1 MGQWI
6 GFRSDCFDCGWF
18 IGRCLP
24 LMVDQ
29 CLFKTQKCS
38 ALAWP
43 NGLKNFSAMYIP
55 LSSKLYSEVCLITLL
70 FQGGTYQLILQIRRH
85 WLDYITQLI
94 DLLESHNYVRF
105 QLWVGP
111 GSRAAKEKQ
120 YFDTHLAP
128 FYRIEQV
135 VFLIWLLVI
144 CRV

>member
-1 MGQWI
+1 
-6 GFRSDCFDCGWF
+6 
-18 IGRCLP
+18 
-24 LMVDQ
+24 
-29 CLFKTQKCS
+29 
-38 ALAWP
+38 
-43 NGLKNFSAMYIP
+43 MYIP

-135 VFLIWLLVI
+135 VFLI
-144 CRV
+144 